1 MTLTE
6 AAFWT
11 KRLGVIFAGAIV
23 VFAIVAVILTTSTS
37 QTMLVQYLSPNY
49 ACTDT
54 KEAFLKSKLSIPS
67 LQLASGTSMYFELQT
82 DSGKVDAL
90 PNIINVYKFD
100 NPTQS
105 LSSLSDSKVLA
116 TKLGFEANSIS
127 RNGTISYTWTDSYRT
142 LTIQAKNLNFKM
154 TTTSSYIKE
163 VAQTGSMPTEQEA
176 KSTAVNFLQSMGLLT
191 SDYASGTPTTTL
203 ININA
208 DGSFSQASSLS
219 EAELVKV
226 SFNRNK
232 SMITIPSNVVNA
244 DNMVATLKKKLG
256 EPDTDKEVVNDTS
269 IDVYTFN
276 TAVTFLN
283 PNNANIDVYVGV
295 PKSKQGNTTL
305 NSVYQI
311 DYVNWPIETSACG
324 TYGLISTDSAIEKV
338 QSGDASLV
346 YLNDV
351 NGDDVVDYTP
361 RKVKKFTILY
371 VNLTY
376 LETADEQS
384 FLQPVYVISGEAIF
398 DNDTKG
404 EFDFY
409 YPAIDY
415 DNVQN
420 KIEQAAPKVTSGNS
434 LFNSL

>member
-11 KRLGVIFAGAIV
+11 KRFGVILAGAVV
-23 VFAIVAVILTTSTS
+23 VFAIVVVILTASSS
-37 QTMLVQYLSPNY
+37 QTMLVQYLTANY

-54 KEAFLKSKLSIPS
+54 KEEFLKSKLVIPG
-67 LQLASGTSMYFELQT
+67 LQLASGSSSYFELQT
-82 DSGKVDAL
+82 DSGKVDSL

-105 LSSLSDSKVLA
+105 LSSQADAKVLA
-116 TKLGFEANSIS
+116 KKLGFDPDLIT
-127 RNGTISYTWTDSYRT
+127 RNGTTSYSWTDGNRT
-142 LTIQAKNLNFKM
+142 LTVLAKNLNFKM
-154 TTTSSYIKE
+154 TTDASYVKQ
-163 VAQTGSMPTEQEA
+163 VAQSSTIPSEQEA
-176 KSTAVNFLQSMGLLT
+176 KSIASNFLRSIGFT
-191 SDYASGTPTTTL
+191 TDDYSNGTPTTTL

-208 DGSFSQASSLS
+208 DGSFSQANSLS
-219 EAELVKV
+219 EAELIKV
-226 SFNRNK
+226 NFTRNK
-232 SMITIPSNVVNA
+232 AMITIPSNVVNA
-244 DNMVATLKKKLG
+244 DGMVSSLKKKLG
-256 EPDTDKEVVNDTS
+256 EPTTEDVYVNDTS
-269 IDVYTFN
+269 LKVYSFN

-283 PNNANIDVYVGV
+283 PNVSNIDVYIGA
-295 PKSKQGNTTL
+295 KYNKTSGYL
-305 NSVYQI
+305 SSVYQI
-311 DYVNWPIETSACG
+311 DYTYWPIETSACG
-324 TYGLISTDSAIEKV
+324 TYELITPESALEKV
-338 QSGDASLV
+338 QSGAGSLV

-376 LETADEQS
+376 YESATEQN
-384 FLQPVYVISGEAIF
+384 FLQPVYVVSGEAIF

-415 DNVQN
+415 TNVQN
-420 KIEQAAPKVTSGNS
+420 KIVQAAPKVTKSNS
-434 LFNSL
+434 LF